1 MNKETKI
8 LCILDGFGLTAKTE
22 NNASAQA
29 NMPVMRRLLEK
40 YPWMTL
46 DADGVKVGQEQGLV
60 GNSEVGHMN
69 IGGLQLVN
77 QLSYQITRSSFGL
90 YDFDKENPDQ
100 LFDPKELLSKRKLE
114 FKESSIHLIT
124 LFSNGTIH
132 SDLRHLIG
140 AIEVA
145 DKSGYSNIVLHLFSD
160 GRDSDRESF
169 VPTWNNFM
177 TKFCDRLDK
186 IQSKILLGSV
196 GGRYF
201 GMDRDKNTERTV
213 LAIQSFFENKSN
225 RTPIAIA
232 DITEHL
238 LLKTLESYGRGVYD
252 ETLAPENFGVSI
264 QDHDTIWL
272 LNFRSDRMKQLTHT
286 LIEKNKEDNMDLFIL
301 AMNSYGIDSEV
312 YDISDYFSGYIP
324 LFKTKILHNTLSEYI
339 SNKGQNQLHIAET
352 EKYAHVTYF
361 FDGGRKTPLEGED
374 WIVIDSNKVASHAEK
389 PEMKAKEI
397 TDYII
402 ENGLGKYDYIIVNYA
417 NPDMVGHTGDMEAAI
432 ISMEVLDYQLG
443 RLVKEIEMH
452 NYKMVITADHGN
464 IECVGEYTNSEGKK
478 SLDTEH
484 NANPVPLIIVDP
496 NIDFSLLLKKL
507 GSSLEKD
514 NIYTSEIVN
523 STKNISTLSQ
533 VVVDNWITDS
543 QIPKD
548 ILPLWYS
555 GEILIYL

>member
-8 LCILDGFGLTAKTE
+8 LCILDGFGLISKTE

-29 NMPVMRRLLEK
+29 NMPVMRKLLEK

-77 QLSYQITRSSFGL
+77 QLSYQITRGSFNKF
-90 YDFDKENPDQ
+90 DFDEQNPDQ
-100 LFDPKELLSKRKLE
+100 LFDPKELLKSRRQDYSE
-114 FKESSIHLIT
+114 NSIHLIT
-124 LFSNGTIH
+124 LFSSGTIH
-132 SDLRHLIG
+132 SDVRHLIG

-145 DKSGYSNIVLHLFSD
+145 DNVGYNNIVLHLFSD
-160 GRDSDRESF
+160 GRDSDRESL
-169 VPTWNNFM
+169 VSTWNSF
-177 TKFCDRLDK
+177 TSKFADRLAK
-186 IQSKILLGSV
+186 ITSKIVLGSV

-201 GMDRDKNTERTV
+201 GMDRDKNNERTE
-213 LAIQSFFENKSN
+213 LAMESFFSSSDLASHIE
-225 RTPIAIA
+225 IA
-232 DITEHL
+232 DIGEHL
-238 LLKTLESYGRGVYD
+238 QLKTTESYKQSIYD
-252 ETLAPENFGVSI
+252 ETLSPENFGPTI
-264 QDHDTIWL
+264 QDRDTVWL
-272 LNFRSDRMKQLTHT
+272 LNFRSDRMKQLTGA
-286 LIEKNKEDNMDLFIL
+286 LVQKNIEAEMDLYFMS
-301 AMNSYGIDSEV
+301 MNSYGIDSEV
-312 YDISDYFSGYIP
+312 YDLDSYASGYIP

-402 ENGLGKYDYIIVNYA
+402 ENGLGKYDYIVVNYA
-417 NPDMVGHTGDMEAAI
+417 NPDMVGHTGDIEASI
-432 ISMEVLDYQLG
+432 VSMEVLDYQLG
-443 RLVKEIEMH
+443 RLVDEIETH

-464 IECVGEYTNSEGKK
+464 IECVGEYINKDGKK
-478 SLDTEH
+478 SIDTEH

-496 NIDFSLLLKKL
+496 NIDFPLLVKKL
-507 GSSLEKD
+507 EASLEKD
-514 NIYTSEIVN
+514 NVYTSEIVN
-523 STKNISTLSQ
+523 STKNISTSSQ
-533 VVVDNWITDS
+533 IVIDGWITDD

-555 GEILIYL
+555 GEILIYI

>member
-8 LCILDGFGLTAKTE
+8 LCILDGFGLISKTE

-29 NMPVMRRLLEK
+29 NMPVMRKLLEK

-77 QLSYQITRSSFGL
+77 QLSYQITRGSFNKF
-90 YDFDKENPDQ
+90 DFDEQNPDQ
-100 LFDPKELLSKRKLE
+100 LFDPKELLKSRRQDYSE
-114 FKESSIHLIT
+114 NSIHLIT
-124 LFSNGTIH
+124 LFSSGTIH
-132 SDLRHLIG
+132 SDVRHLIG

-145 DKSGYSNIVLHLFSD
+145 DNVGYNNIVLHLFSD
-160 GRDSDRESF
+160 GRDSDRESL
-169 VPTWNNFM
+169 VSTWNSF
-177 TKFCDRLDK
+177 TSKFADRLAK
-186 IQSKILLGSV
+186 ITCKIVLGSV

-201 GMDRDKNTERTV
+201 GMDRDKNHERTE
-213 LAIQSFFENKSN
+213 LAMESFFSSSDLASHIE
-225 RTPIAIA
+225 IA
-232 DITEHL
+232 DIGEHL
-238 LLKTLESYGRGVYD
+238 QLKTTESYKQSIYD
-252 ETLAPENFGVSI
+252 ETLSPENFGPTI
-264 QDHDTIWL
+264 QDRDTVWL
-272 LNFRSDRMKQLTHT
+272 LNFRSDRMKQLTGA
-286 LIEKNKEDNMDLFIL
+286 LVQKNIEAEMDLYFMS
-301 AMNSYGIDSEV
+301 MNSYGIDSEV
-312 YDISDYFSGYIP
+312 YDLDSYASGYIP

-402 ENGLGKYDYIIVNYA
+402 ENGLGKYDYIVVNYA
-417 NPDMVGHTGDMEAAI
+417 NPDMVGHTGDIEASI
-432 ISMEVLDYQLG
+432 VSMEVLDYQLG
-443 RLVKEIEMH
+443 RLVDEIETH

-464 IECVGEYTNSEGKK
+464 IECVGEYINKDGKK
-478 SLDTEH
+478 SIDTEH

-496 NIDFSLLLKKL
+496 NIDFPLLVKKL
-507 GSSLEKD
+507 EASLEKD
-514 NIYTSEIVN
+514 NVYTSEIVN
-523 STKNISTLSQ
+523 STKNISTSSQ
-533 VVVDNWITDS
+533 IVIDGWITDD

-555 GEILIYL
+555 GEILIYI